1 MHAVRYGFHSR
12 AAQGG
17 RSSCKKIAAD
27 TPREPGTGEAAGCK
41 SLTLGAACD
50 GGCRSSR
57 QPCVWVL
64 CLSHVYALETRAVWA
79 MAGRGK
85 LRHGINFRFVCEL
98 RLQQALNDP
107 FSRLATRVRILFLVP
122 IAADMPGA

>member
-1 MHAVRYGFHSR
+1 MVRAVRW

-50 GGCRSSR
+50 GGCRSSISAVVYE
-57 QPCVWVL
+57 CVCVGVMPDM
-64 CLSHVYALETRAVWA
+64 SIYA
-79 MAGRGK
+79 
-85 LRHGINFRFVCEL
+85 
-98 RLQQALNDP
+98 
-107 FSRLATRVRILFLVP
+107 
-122 IAADMPGA
+122 

>member
-1 MHAVRYGFHSR
+1 MSLISAAVCVGVMSVM
-12 AAQGG
+12 
-17 RSSCKKIAAD
+17 
-27 TPREPGTGEAAGCK
+27 P
-41 SLTLGAACD
+41 TL
-50 GGCRSSR
+50 
-57 QPCVWVL
+57 
-64 CLSHVYALETRAVWA
+64 EIRAVWA

-85 LRHGINFRFVCEL
+85 LRHGIKFRFVCEL

>member
-1 MHAVRYGFHSR
+1 MSLISAAV
-12 AAQGG
+12 
-17 RSSCKKIAAD
+17 
-27 TPREPGTGEAAGCK
+27 
-41 SLTLGAACD
+41 
-50 GGCRSSR
+50 
-57 QPCVWVL
+57 CVGVMFVM
-64 CLSHVYALETRAVWA
+64 STLETRAVWA

-85 LRHGINFRFVCEL
+85 LRHGINFRFVAEL